1 MSSRRALADQV
12 SQIGQGMDRRHPVIE
27 VGIATDPQ
35 LLGRGSQGHKGIP
48 SRSPLGRAG
57 AETDGAFAD
66 SSADGSGL

>member
-1 MSSRRALADQV
+1 MNSRSALTDQV
-12 SQIGQGMDRRHPVIE
+12 SQIGQGMDSRHPVID
-27 VGIATDPQ
+27 VGIETDPQ
-35 LLGRGSQGHKGIP
+35 LLGSGSQGHKGIP